1 MKTTRPHTAAI
12 VVAVMA
18 GVGLAGLGA
27 TGIAFDIV
35 GVVMAALAA
44 VTGADEA
51 VQLPLDWPMSAARAA
66 ALIVGTALLVS
77 AVRRHRRAR
86 CACRRCGRP
95 PVPTST
101 AGESR
106 RTPTSTAGE
115 GRRTWDRLTVG
126 AGYATV
132 VLAAGYGALKAQW
145 GLGGTI
151 GLDDPHAFGEV
162 RLWSSGMGDT
172 ALLALIGM
180 ALGLGFA
187 RTWRPPLRM
196 PRWLPLTA
204 AFVGCVMLVP
214 VGILGIGYRIATVLG
229 IAQVSM
235 NGVSLWVFDVIYAWF
250 LIMGLAMGLAAVGYH
265 YRTRGVCRSCGQGR
279 PAFT

>member
-1 MKTTRPHTAAI
+1 MKTRRPQAAAT
-12 VVAVMA
+12 VAAVIA
-18 GVGLAGLGA
+18 GVGLAGFGA

-35 GVVMAALAA
+35 GVLMAALAA
-44 VTGADEA
+44 ATGAEEA
-51 VQLPLDWPMSAARAA
+51 VQLPLDWPMIAARAA
-66 ALIVGTALLVS
+66 ALVVGTALLVS
-77 AVRRHRRAR
+77 AVRRRRRAR

-101 AGESR
+101 AG
-106 RTPTSTAGE
+106 G
-115 GRRTWDRLTVG
+115 GRRAWDRLSVG

-151 GLDDPHAFGEV
+151 GLDDPQAFGEV

-172 ALLALIGM
+172 ALLALIAM

-229 IAQVSM
+229 VAQVSM
-235 NGVSLWVFDVIYAWF
+235 AGVSLWVFDVIYAWF
-250 LIMGLAMGLAAVGYH
+250 LSMGLAMGLAAAGYH
-265 YRTRGVCRSCGQGR
+265 YRTRGVCRSCGRGR